1 METPPDRDGPFRAP
15 ELTPDAKRHKANEA
29 GWDRVER
36 WAAQELEEE
45 RRRGA
50 RRVRRSWIAL
60 AASSLGLAASIG
72 LSFVERSALA
82 WICLAVAAVIAS
94 GLTLLY
100 NRRLAAR

>member
-1 METPPDRDGPFRAP
+1 M
-15 ELTPDAKRHKANEA
+15 
-29 GWDRVER
+29 
-36 WAAQELEEE
+36 
-45 RRRGA
+45 
-50 RRVRRSWIAL
+50 RRSWIAL

>member
-1 METPPDRDGPFRAP
+1 MVGSGG
-15 ELTPDAKRHKANEA
+15 HS
-29 GWDRVER
+29 
-36 WAAQELEEE
+36 
-45 RRRGA
+45 RG
-50 RRVRRSWIAL
+50 RFPIAL